1 MKTLE
6 NNLIHEMEIGIAK
19 ILLSSA
25 NINPMIIRED
35 ENISEEVL
43 TKYLERLERREG
55 DEQ

>member
-1 MKTLE
+1 ME
-6 NNLIHEMEIGIAK
+6 NVDDNSIKVGIAK